1 MVIGRIVATNALEY
15 YNEIE
20 EFCKNAYAES
30 KDENYAPKDEGSTS
44 SLLKHIKTG
53 SIPMVVMVCHDSDII
68 SLSGV
73 QKYSDDVCILGKRFY
88 TLKEYRKSPMGK
100 PNNFFQ
106 DYMYEPQLT
115 WSVNYGFKIA
125 LITFNEH
132 NKRLI
137 PVLEREQRKGR
148 SFQSFKK
155 LDKTLEIN
163 NKQQYVFYKKLDENY
178 DVENIT
184 IR

>member
-30 KDENYAPKDEGSTS
+30 KDDNYAPKDEGSTS

-73 QKYSDDVCILGKRFY
+73 QKYSD
-88 TLKEYRKSPMGK
+88 TLKEYIKSHMCK

-106 DYMYEPQLT
+106 DYMYETQLT